1 MKVIIV
7 GCGRLGIELAERLL
21 EKKFDLSIIDSVRAA
36 FNSLPSD
43 FQGQTVEGEALN
55 QDVLVRA
62 GIEKADAL
70 AAVTNSDPLNAVVAH
85 IARTVYHVPHVV
97 VRNYDPRWRE
107 VHEIFGSQIVSST
120 SWGAQRIEELIDH
133 AEVKTIYSAGNGEVE
148 IYEFEVSDL
157 FSGRT
162 LGELMEQENCLPV
175 SLTRAGTAILPN
187 KDTVLVKD
195 DVITFSATNE
205 GVQHIRKCLAGKMEA

>member
-70 AAVTNSDPLNAVVAH
+70 AAVTNSDPLNAIVAH
-85 IARTVYHVPHVV
+85 IAKTVYHVPHVV

-148 IYEFEVSDL
+148 VYEL
-157 FSGRT
+157 FNGRT